1 MSRMHGPSIFLGIG
15 LGIILTALLG
25 GLFFLDYSP
34 LPDEAEII
42 RRANAL
48 GMVKAEAVQVEG
60 VVRKADGTWSVTV
73 SGKDSINGLA
83 EKLVDAGLLSGELEF
98 EIAAKQLGLSDPPAP
113 GKYVVM
119 AGAGAREVA
128 EALGKEP
135 AAE

>member
-1 MSRMHGPSIFLGIG
+1 MHGPSIFLGIG

-113 GKYVVM
+113 GKYVVK